1 MGVALGILPVSQGL
15 VKSHEN
21 LDISDTAN
29 SRSKSI
35 AWLNA
40 AKERLGFKLI
50 VIFVL
55 KVTFLILFW
64 NLVLK
69 HQHVI
74 VDANAMSSAFS
85 VNPKN

>member
-15 VKSHEN
+15 VKSHES
-21 LDISDTAN
+21 LDISDTVN
-29 SRSKSI
+29 SRNKSI

-40 AKERLGFKLI
+40 AKERLSFKLI